1 MRLNIERTKSVEV
14 ICSKIRLIIEKL
26 VRKED
31 LLKDYEIDLA
41 KLRQAE
47 FLLEKKSEQLD
58 EEHLYARNKDDEIEC
73 LKESLRGIKNE
84 LERERLV
91 NAAFKQKN
99 KVVFV
104 VLRFSKFKNVKAV
117 FRVLRVQYQR
127 W

>member
-1 MRLNIERTKSVEV
+1 MVNLPCDERMRLNIERTKSVEV
-14 ICSKIRLIIEKL
+14 ICSKIRSIIEKL

-73 LKESLRGIKNE
+73 LKESLRDVKNE

-104 VLRFSKFKNVKAV
+104 VFRF
-117 FRVLRVQYQR
+117 LEVQEN
-127 W
+127 